1 MNVTVAN
8 GTTPGSIEVD
18 ADGDANATGDGN
30 AATICPTGTQPL
42 IGGNGVVGGAVA
54 TSSDD
59 VIYEWDYSTNGGA
72 PLVHR
77 YQVRRV
83 QI

>member
-54 TSSDD
+54 TS
-59 VIYEWDYSTNGGA
+59 E
-72 PLVHR
+72 
-77 YQVRRV
+77 
-83 QI
+83 

>member
-1 MNVTVAN
+1 MLQLLMVQHQEV
-8 GTTPGSIEVD
+8 EVD

-30 AATICPTGTQPL
+30 VATICPTGTQPL
-42 IGGNGVVGGAVA
+42 IGGNDRGEAVA
-54 TSSDD
+54 VVMTLFMSG
-59 VIYEWDYSTNGGA
+59 IILQMEGQ